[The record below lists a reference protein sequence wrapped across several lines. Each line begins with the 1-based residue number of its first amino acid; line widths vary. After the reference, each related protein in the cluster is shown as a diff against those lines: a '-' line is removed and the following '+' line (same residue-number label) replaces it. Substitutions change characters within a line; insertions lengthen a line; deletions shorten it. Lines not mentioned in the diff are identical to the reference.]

1 MSYHRGNPNRISSF
15 FYGSGGRTDVL
26 NYIYNPSKPPF
37 DKGGLWQGV
46 ALPCIA
52 LQYFDICDLLY
63 TFVFRLID
71 RAANHNA
78 VAYKPQNLHIIIAL
92 PA

>member
-1 MSYHRGNPNRISSF
+1 MLCPTIEEIQIGFPL

-46 ALPCIA
+46 ALHCSAIVYMYISA
-52 LQYFDICDLLY
+52 SIL
-63 TFVFRLID
+63 V
-71 RAANHNA
+71 
-78 VAYKPQNLHIIIAL
+78 
-92 PA
+92 